1 MQEKS
6 KYFSYQNLPLNENVI
21 IEHTLKYSDVDEI
34 KSLIEKFGIDKCKT
48 VWEKT
53 MIPDKRMRKLNFL
66 LAKFIFNI
74 SLDDDEINKYFNIH
88 NITRADRINEIFNR

>member
-53 MIPDKRMRKLNFL
+53 MIPDKRMRKLNFF

>member
-53 MIPDKRMRKLNFL
+53 MIPDKRMRKLNFF

-88 NITRADRINEIFNR
+88 NITRADRINEIFNK